1 LSVATYTADSTFV
14 VDDRERLF
22 DTQPVEWENAAW
34 RGFDVNRDDDR
45 FLMITTAGGAG
56 TFSEGEVRF
65 IYIQNFFEELTE
77 RVGN

>member
-1 LSVATYTADSTFV
+1 M
-14 VDDRERLF
+14 VDGRERLF
-22 DTQPVEWENAAW
+22 DTQRFAWENDAW

-45 FLMITTAGGAG
+45 FLMITNSGGTG

-65 IYIQNFFEELTE
+65 IYIQNFFEELKE